1 MFLIFF
7 VKNFRTIRFVFQVQ
21 DTFLFIVRMPFIA
34 DVIAQA
40 ESTTPS
46 AIRMGFEA
54 FERVW
59 AKTKEKGIV
68 K

>member
-1 MFLIFF
+1 
-7 VKNFRTIRFVFQVQ
+7 
-21 DTFLFIVRMPFIA
+21 MPFIA